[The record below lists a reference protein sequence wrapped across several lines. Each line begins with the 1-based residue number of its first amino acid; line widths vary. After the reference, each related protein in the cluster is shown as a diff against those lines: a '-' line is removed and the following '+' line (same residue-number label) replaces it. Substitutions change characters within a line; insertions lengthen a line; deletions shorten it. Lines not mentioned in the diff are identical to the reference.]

1 MRVRARAERRAI
13 ERTQRPLFGP
23 YALLGGAQLAVG
35 AAAIFARYALT
46 GAGPLAVSASR
57 LAIAAGVLLIIAA
70 VRGERTRPLP
80 PQAFRLALAGCALA
94 VHFAGWIASLQY
106 TTVAVSTLLVATTPI
121 WTALY
126 DAVARKRLPSTRT
139 LWAFAGGGAGLAL
152 VVGFNAT
159 PPPIPGRP
167 LLGAALA
174 LIGSIAMAAYLLLVR
189 DVRGSL
195 GTRTIVTRTYTWAA
209 LVLVAAA
216 AIARQP
222 APALAD
228 LPAWGGILGMA
239 LVSQLLGHT
248 ALNAA
253 LRWFSPSAVA
263 FSTLIEPVSAAVL
276 AFFIFAET
284 LGPVAIVGA
293 IVLLAAVGIVL
304 REESASFDYGAVRLR
319 SG

>member
-1 MRVRARAERRAI
+1 MRVAARAEPRAI
-13 ERTQRPLFGP
+13 ERTLRPLFGP

-57 LAIAAGVLLIIAA
+57 LAIAAAVLLVVAA

-80 PQAFRLALAGCALA
+80 SQAARLALAGVALA
-94 VHFAGWIASLQY
+94 VHFAGWIASLEY
-106 TTVAVSTLLVATTPI
+106 TTVAVSTLLVATVPI

-126 DAVARKRLPSTRT
+126 DGVVHKRSPSPRT
-139 LWAFAGGGAGLAL
+139 LWAFAGGAAGLVL

-159 PPPIPGRP
+159 APPIPGRP

-174 LIGSIAMAAYLLLVR
+174 LAGSLAMAVYLLLVR

-209 LVLVAAA
+209 IVLIAAA
-216 AIARQP
+216 ALARQP
-222 APALAD
+222 APALTD
-228 LPAWGGILGMA
+228 IPAWGGILGMA

-253 LRWFSPSAVA
+253 LRWFSPSGVA

-276 AFFIFAET
+276 AFFIFGERLAS
-284 LGPVAIVGA
+284 LAIAGG
-293 IVLLAAVGIVL
+293 IVLLVAIGVVL
-304 REESASFDYGAVRLR
+304 REESADISPDAVM
-319 SG
+319 